1 MLDLQIFTGTLDEAV
16 AFVVRQAMAGPVSV
30 IADRCLG
37 GGQVCVTASAVY
49 VSREVHGAILGM
61 MADPRLRPDEQQPA
75 ARLRGLEG

>member
-1 MLDLQIFTGTLDEAV
+1 MLDLRLYTGTLDEAV

-30 IADRCLG
+30 IVERHLS
-37 GGQVCVTASAVY
+37 GGQVGVTSTAVF
-49 VSREVHGAILGM
+49 VSREVHGAILGL

>member
-16 AFVVRQAMAGPVSV
+16 AFVVQQAMAGPVSV
-30 IADRCLG
+30 IVERHLRD
-37 GGQVCVTASAVY
+37 GQVGVTSTAVF
-49 VSREVHGAILGM
+49 VSCEVHGAILGM